1 MFQLNLKS
9 RRSLSALVLSTV
21 AALALT
27 LTTACTVHDTDNYG
41 YNNPPPRGQKPRPAQ
56 PPQHQG
62 QRPAQPP
69 QHQVQRPAQPPRP
82 NQGQPP
88 RPARDGRYD
97 SLISGPGQEYS
108 GYPNRPA
115 QPPR

>member
-9 RRSLSALVLSTV
+9 RRSLSALVLSTM

-41 YNNPPPRGQKPRPAQ
+41 YNNPPPTGHKAPPRGQKPRPAQ

-69 QHQVQRPAQPPRP
+69 RL
-82 NQGQPP
+82 
-88 RPARDGRYD
+88 ARDGRYD
-97 SLISGPGQEYS
+97 SLISGPGQEYN

>member
-41 YNNPPPRGQKPRPAQ
+41 YNNPPPAGHKAPPRGQKPRPAQ

-62 QRPAQPP
+62 QRPA
-69 QHQVQRPAQPPRP
+69 HPPRQ

-97 SLISGPGQEYS
+97 SLISGPGQEYN

>member
-1 MFQLNLKS
+1 MFQLKPKS
-9 RRSLSALVLSTV
+9 YRGLSALVLSTV

-41 YNNPPPRGQKPRPAQ
+41 YNNPPPAGHKAPPRGQKPRPAQ

-62 QRPAQPP
+62 QRPA
-69 QHQVQRPAQPPRP
+69 H
-82 NQGQPP
+82 PP

-97 SLISGPGQEYS
+97 SLISGPGQEYN

>member
-21 AALALT
+21 AALT

-41 YNNPPPRGQKPRPAQ
+41 YNNPPPTGHKAPPRGHKPHPAQ

-69 QHQVQRPAQPPRP
+69 
-82 NQGQPP
+82 

-97 SLISGPGQEYS
+97 SLISSPGQEYN

>member
-1 MFQLNLKS
+1 MFQLNPKS
-9 RRSLSALVLSTV
+9 RRGLSALVLSAV

-41 YNNPPPRGQKPRPAQ
+41 YNNPPPAGHKAPPRGHKPRPAQ
-56 PPQHQG
+56 PPQH
-62 QRPAQPP
+62 
-69 QHQVQRPAQPPRP
+69 
-82 NQGQPP
+82 QGQPP

-97 SLISGPGQEYS
+97 SLILGPGQEYN

-115 QPPR
+115 PPPR